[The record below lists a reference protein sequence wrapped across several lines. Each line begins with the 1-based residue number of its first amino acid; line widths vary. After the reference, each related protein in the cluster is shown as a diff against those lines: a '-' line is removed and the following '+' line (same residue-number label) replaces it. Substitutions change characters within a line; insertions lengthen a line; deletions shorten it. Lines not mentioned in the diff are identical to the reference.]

1 VTKKLPA
8 SWKRNNR
15 SKSKEATI
23 HDVECSRL
31 GQQLIEDVDLVHF
44 AVADVNKDRD
54 IAAQVEQRMQFDRC
68 FGTPKRRPWK
78 DRQTQV
84 DRRGVERVHRLFQI
98 DAKGIV
104 GVELASHGDQSLG
117 EVCVD
122 TPIPNFVRI
131 RQSAARDAA
140 ANPHVIK
147 LLAMRTQACFDIAK
161 TFPISQ
167 PRKRQTQKLL
177 EACEALDLVLPA
189 VAGHAAT
196 KRRQRQ
202 VLGQL
207 SENQLPCVH
216 DRDPRKMTSQAHGSR
231 FLS

>member
-1 VTKKLPA
+1 M
-8 SWKRNNR
+8 
-15 SKSKEATI
+15 
-23 HDVECSRL
+23 
-31 GQQLIEDVDLVHF
+31 HF

-68 FGTPKRRPWK
+68 FGAPKWRPRK
-78 DRQTQV
+78 HRQTQV
-84 DRRGVERVHRLFQI
+84 ARRGVERVHRLFQI

-104 GVELASHGDQSLG
+104 GVELARHADQSLR

-131 RQSAARDAA
+131 RQGAARDAA

-147 LLAMRTQACFDIAK
+147 LLAMRPQACFDIAK
-161 TFPISQ
+161 AFPISQ
-167 PRKRQTQKLL
+167 LRKRQTQKLL
-177 EACEALDLVLPA
+177 EAREALDLVLPA
-189 VAGHAAT
+189 IAGHAAT

-207 SENQLPCVH
+207 SENQLACVH
-216 DRDPRKMTSQAHGSR
+216 ERVPRKMTSPAHRSR

>member
-1 VTKKLPA
+1 
-8 SWKRNNR
+8 
-15 SKSKEATI
+15 
-23 HDVECSRL
+23 
-31 GQQLIEDVDLVHF
+31 VHF

-68 FGTPKRRPWK
+68 FGTPKRRPGK

-98 DAKGIV
+98 DTKGIV
-104 GVELASHGDQSLG
+104 GVELASHADQSLR
-117 EVCVD
+117 EVGID

-147 LLAMRTQACFDIAK
+147 LLAMRAQARFDIAK
-161 TFPISQ
+161 TFSIRQLRKSQ
-167 PRKRQTQKLL
+167 AQKLL
-177 EACEALDLVLPA
+177 EACEAFDLVLPV
-189 VAGHAAT
+189 VAGDTTT

-207 SENQLPCVH
+207 RENQLACVH
-216 DRDPRKMTSQAHGSR
+216 ERVPRKMISQAHRSC